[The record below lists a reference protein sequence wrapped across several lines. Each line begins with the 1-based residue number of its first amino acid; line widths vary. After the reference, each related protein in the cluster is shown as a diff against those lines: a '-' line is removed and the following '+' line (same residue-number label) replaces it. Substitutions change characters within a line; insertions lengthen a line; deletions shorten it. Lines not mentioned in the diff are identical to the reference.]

1 MHMLLLV
8 LLLQYARNAMGESMG
23 VYTADYTL
31 VEKPSLV
38 GRPKSTIVSVPLKT
52 GTKDDL

>member
-1 MHMLLLV
+1 MVKKAKKMG
-8 LLLQYARNAMGESMG
+8 YARNGNKAKNGNFDQS
-23 VYTADYTL
+23 L

-38 GRPKSTIVSVPLKT
+38 GRPKSTIVPDPFKT